1 MAGFL
6 LRRLLAALPTLLG
19 ITIVAFVILNLL
31 PGDPVLTWSEAGV
44 PMSAEAQERLRAA
57 LGADRGVAER
67 YSDWLMAVVRFD
79 LGRSLRDARPV
90 QQVLGEALPW
100 TVLLNLCAMAAIYGV
115 GLPLGF
121 LGARRPG
128 SRGDRWSRGILLVL
142 FVVPPFAAALLLQ
155 RLFAVRLGWLP
166 LQGTGLGEATGPA
179 RLVSLAGHLVLPV
192 LCLALAAWAYTTR
205 YARAMFRAL
214 FPPGSVA
221 AARARGLSG
230 LHLARHF
237 APSAALPFVSI
248 LGAVVPALVAGS
260 VVIEEAFS
268 WPGLGRLLVRAVEG
282 RDYPVVLALVLL
294 SACSVLAGQ
303 LLVDLAYPA
312 LDPRLRE
319 QVTPE
324 ESGGG

>member
-6 LRRLLAALPTLLG
+6 LRRLLAALPTLFG
-19 ITIVAFVILNLL
+19 ITLVAFVILNLL

-44 PMSAEAQERLRAA
+44 PMSAEAQARLRAA
-57 LGADRGVAER
+57 LGTERGAAER
-67 YSDWLMAVVRFD
+67 YSDWILAIVRLD
-79 LGRSLRDARPV
+79 LGQSLRDARPV
-90 QQVLGEALPW
+90 QEVVAEALPW
-100 TVLLNLCAMAAIYGV
+100 SLLLNLCAMATIYGV
-115 GLPLGF
+115 GLPVGF
-121 LGARRPG
+121 LAARRPG
-128 SRGDRWSRGILLVL
+128 SRGDRWSMGILLAL

-155 RLFAVRLGWLP
+155 RLFAVRLGLLP
-166 LQGTGLGEATGPA
+166 LQGTGLGEATGTSGLLSIA
-179 RLVSLAGHLVLPV
+179 RHLVLPV

-205 YARAMFRAL
+205 YARAMFRTL
-214 FPPGSVA
+214 FPAGSVA

-237 APSAALPFVSI
+237 APMAALPFVSI
-248 LGAVVPALVAGS
+248 LGALVPALVAGS

-282 RDYPVVLALVLL
+282 RDYPVVMALVLL
-294 SACSVLAGQ
+294 SALAVLAGQ

-319 QVTPE
+319 QVMQDE
-324 ESGGG
+324 AQGG

>member
-1 MAGFL
+1 MAGYL

-19 ITIVAFVILNLL
+19 ITVVAFVILNLL

-44 PMSAEAQERLRAA
+44 PMSAEAQARLRAA
-57 LGADRGVAER
+57 LGTERGAVER
-67 YSDWLMAVVRFD
+67 YSDWILAIVRLD

-90 QQVLGEALPW
+90 RDVIGEALPW
-100 TVLLNLCAMAAIYGV
+100 TLLLNLCAMLAIYGI
-115 GLPLGF
+115 GLPLGY

-128 SRGDRWSRGILLVL
+128 SPGDRWSRAILLGL
-142 FVVPPFAAALLLQ
+142 FVVPPFAAALLAQ
-155 RLFAVRLGWLP
+155 RLFAVRLGLLP
-166 LQGTGLGEATGPA
+166 LQGTGLGEADGAA
-179 RLVSLAGHLVLPV
+179 RVLSIARHLVLPV

-205 YARAMFRAL
+205 FARAMFRTLLPA
-214 FPPGSVA
+214 GSVA

-230 LHLARHF
+230 VRLARHF
-237 APSAALPFVSI
+237 APMAALPFVSI

-282 RDYPVVLALVLL
+282 RDYPVVMALVLL
-294 SACSVLAGQ
+294 SALGVLAGQ

-324 ESGGG
+324 EARIV

>member
-19 ITIVAFVILNLL
+19 ITLVAFTILNLL

-44 PMSAEAQERLRAA
+44 PMSAEAQARLRAA
-57 LGADRGVAER
+57 LGTERGAAARYAD
-67 YSDWLMAVVRFD
+67 WILAVVRLD
-79 LGRSLRDARPV
+79 LGQSLRDARPV
-90 QQVLGEALPW
+90 QEIIGEALPW
-100 TVLLNLCAMAAIYGV
+100 TLLLNFCAMAAIYGV

-128 SRGDRWSRGILLVL
+128 SPGDRWSRLILLIL

-155 RLFAVRLGWLP
+155 RLFAVRLGLLP
-166 LQGTGLGEATGPA
+166 LQGTGLGETTGLA
-179 RLVSLAGHLVLPV
+179 RLLSIALHLVLPV

-205 YARAMFRAL
+205 YARAMFRSL
-214 FPPGSVA
+214 FPAGSVS

-237 APSAALPFVSI
+237 APMAALPFVSI

-282 RDYPVVLALVLL
+282 RDYPVVMALVLL
-294 SACSVLAGQ
+294 SALTVLAGQ

-319 QVTPE
+319 QVMQDE
-324 ESGGG
+324 ARVG

>member
-19 ITIVAFVILNLL
+19 ITLVAFAILNVL

-44 PMSAEAQERLRAA
+44 PMSAEAQARLRAA
-57 LGADRGVAER
+57 LGTERGAAER
-67 YSDWLMAVVRFD
+67 YADWILAVVRLN
-79 LGRSLRDARPV
+79 LGQSLRDARPV
-90 QQVLGEALPW
+90 QEVIGEALPW
-100 TVLLNLCAMAAIYGV
+100 TLLLNFCAMAAIYGV

-128 SRGDRWSRGILLVL
+128 SPGDRWSRAILLVL

-155 RLFAVRLGWLP
+155 RLFAVRLGLLP

-179 RLVSLAGHLVLPV
+179 GLLSIALHLVLPV

-205 YARAMFRAL
+205 YARAMFRSL
-214 FPPGSVA
+214 FPPGSVS

-237 APSAALPFVSI
+237 APMAALPFVSI

-282 RDYPVVLALVLL
+282 RDYPVVMALVLL
-294 SACSVLAGQ
+294 SALTVLAGQ

-319 QVTPE
+319 QVTQDE
-324 ESGGG
+324 ARVG

>member
-1 MAGFL
+1 MSGFL
-6 LRRLLAALPTLLG
+6 LRRLLACLPTLLG
-19 ITIVAFVILNLL
+19 ITLVAFVILNLL
-31 PGDPVLTWSEAGV
+31 PSDPVLTWSEAGV
-44 PMSAEAQERLRAA
+44 PMSAESQARLRAA
-57 LGADRGVAER
+57 LGAGRGPAER
-67 YSDWLMAVVRFD
+67 YSDWLLSVVRLD

-90 QQVLGEALPW
+90 QEVIGEALPW
-100 TVLLNLCAMAAIYGV
+100 TALLNLCAMAAIYGV

-128 SRGDRWSRGILLVL
+128 SQGDRWSRRILLIL
-142 FVVPPFAAALLLQ
+142 FVVPPFAAALLMQ
-155 RLFAVRLGWLP
+155 RLFAVRLGLLP
-166 LQGTGLGEATGPA
+166 LQGTGLGEATGAA
-179 RLVSLAGHLVLPV
+179 RLGSLAEHLVLPV

-205 YARAMFRAL
+205 YARALFRTL
-214 FPPGSVA
+214 FPAGSVA

-230 LHLARHF
+230 LRLARHF
-237 APSAALPFVSI
+237 APMAALPFVSI

-268 WPGLGRLLVRAVEG
+268 WPGLGRLLVHAVEG

-294 SACSVLAGQ
+294 SACAVLAGQ

-319 QVTPE
+319 QVAPDG
-324 ESGGG
+324 SHGG